1 MIKNFLILFFISF
14 YLLSFTDKDIFK
26 VFVTPIKY
34 SFQLKEPIEFVL
46 DICSTRILE
55 EEVAC
60 TVDVFDNQM
69 NLVHSGLYSLDK
81 LQNRFS
87 IILPDTCLDG
97 NYLLNAYISNQK
109 PHENINPAIISYGST
124 LESAQNKAET
134 GFINAIPQSDH
145 ALSNFNNRFI
155 IQIHNKDT
163 IPIQRDFL
171 VHNQNNLLIA
181 KGRTNQSG
189 IALLDIPNK
198 KGDIYTVSAKDCDNV
213 FLSTFSDTGFAI
225 QVNGIEQLSI
235 SILKGE
241 NEKRIQPRLFIYIDT
256 LLISETK
263 LNFENQI
270 GIIETLLDG
279 NKLYGK
285 LLTFTLFDQNDVFI
299 LKHHFWVSNS
309 NTNASIILKKSE
321 RTIHRDHLNSIV
333 STFPLQFQ
341 TDIAPNANLS
351 YSLLDSNNQIIK
363 IGQTKVDNNGSVEI
377 PDCYFFG
384 KTKLNL
390 FFTESM
396 PSNTKKYV
404 FSKKVSNEY
413 LQKLAVYFPKKPEI
427 KYPSNN
433 YQWVNDTIYS
443 KEMLPSVL
451 VKARKKTRIQ
461 EMDEKYISNGMFRSP
476 ISRDIVVEDDASA
489 QHYYRRFNDYL
500 MKYIPGL
507 MVLKGELMYRMG
519 SVEVYVDEMQ
529 GKALPDDMDEIA
541 YIKFIKGSLRGS
553 NTSRNTGPLTPGS
566 SYNVGV
572 TAYVA
577 VYTKKYVSP
586 VEKPVTKIQLELMGF
601 KN

>member
-1 MIKNFLILFFISF
+1 MRRNILMLIFIAF
-14 YLLSFTDKDIFK
+14 NLVSFTNKDIIK

-34 SFQLKEPIEFVL
+34 SFQLKEPIEFAL
-46 DICSTRILE
+46 DICSTSILK

-60 TVDVFDNQM
+60 AVDVFDNQM
-69 NLVHSGLYSLDK
+69 NLVYSGFYSLDK

-87 IILPDTCLDG
+87 ILLPDTCFDG
-97 NYLLNAYISNQK
+97 NYLLNAYIFNQK
-109 PHENINPAIISYGST
+109 PHENINPVIISYGST
-124 LESAQNKAET
+124 LESAQKKAES
-134 GFINAIPQSDH
+134 GFINAVPQSDH
-145 ALSNFNNRFI
+145 ALTNFNNRFI

-171 VHNQNNLLIA
+171 VHNQNNFLIA
-181 KGRTNQSG
+181 KGQTNQSG
-189 IALLDIPNK
+189 IALVDIPNK
-198 KGDIYTVSAKDCDNV
+198 KGDIYTVSARDCDNV

-241 NEKRIQPRLFIYIDT
+241 NEKRIQPRLFIYLDT

-263 LNFENQI
+263 LNFENQV
-270 GIIETLLDG
+270 GIVETLLDG
-279 NKLYGK
+279 NKLFGQ
-285 LLTFTLFDQNDVFI
+285 LLTFTLVDQNDVFI
-299 LKHHFWVSNS
+299 LKHHYWVTSS

-321 RTIHRDHLNSIV
+321 RTIHRDNLNSIV
-333 STFPLQFQ
+333 STFSLQFQ
-341 TDIAPNANLS
+341 TDIAPNSNLS

-384 KTKLNL
+384 KTMLHL
-390 FFTESM
+390 FFTELIPTNS
-396 PSNTKKYV
+396 KKYV

-413 LQKLAVYFPKKPEI
+413 LQKIAQYFPKKQEI
-427 KYPSNN
+427 QYRSNN
-433 YQWVNDTIYS
+433 YQWVKDTVYG
-443 KEMLPSVL
+443 KETLPAVL

-461 EMDEKYISNGMFRSP
+461 EMDEKYVSNGMFHS
-476 ISRDIVVEDDASA
+476 IMSRDIVVEDDASA
-489 QHYYRRFNDYL
+489 HHYNRRFRDYL
-500 MKYIPGL
+500 MKYIAGL
-507 MVLKGELMYRMG
+507 RDVKGELMYRMG
-519 SVEVYVDEMQ
+519 SVEVYVDETL
-529 GKALPDDMDEIA
+529 GIPVPDDMDEIA

-586 VEKPVTKIQLELMGF
+586 VEKPVTKIQLEVLGF
-601 KN
+601 RN

>member
-1 MIKNFLILFFISF
+1 MRSNILILFFISF

-34 SFQLKEPIEFVL
+34 SFQIGEPIEFVL
-46 DICSTRILE
+46 DICSTSILKD
-55 EEVAC
+55 EVAC

-69 NLVHSGLYSLDK
+69 NLVYSGLYSLDK

-109 PHENINPAIISYGST
+109 PHENINPVIISYGSP
-124 LESAQNKAET
+124 LESAQKKVET
-134 GFINAIPQSDH
+134 GFINAVPHSDY
-145 ALSNFNNRFI
+145 ALTNFNNRFI
-155 IQIHNKDT
+155 IQIHHKDT

-181 KGRTNQSG
+181 KGQTNQSG
-189 IALLDIPNK
+189 IALIDIPNK
-198 KGDIYTVSAKDCDNV
+198 KGDIYTVSAKDCDKV
-213 FLSTFSDTGFAI
+213 ILSTFSDTGFAI
-225 QVNGIEQLSI
+225 QANGLEQISI

-241 NEKRIQPRLFIYIDT
+241 NDKRMHPRLFIYLDT
-256 LLISETK
+256 LLISESN
-263 LNFENQI
+263 LNFENQV
-270 GIIETLLDG
+270 GIVETLLDG

-285 LLTFTLFDQNDVFI
+285 LLTLKLVDQNDVFI
-299 LKHHFWVSNS
+299 LKQHYWVTSS
-309 NTNASIILKKSE
+309 NTNALIILKKLE
-321 RTIHRDHLNSIV
+321 NNLDRDIQNSIV

-341 TDIAPNANLS
+341 TDISPNSNLS
-351 YSLLDSNNQIIK
+351 YSLLDSNNQMIK
-363 IGQTKVDNNGSVEI
+363 IGQTKVDKNGSVEI

-384 KTKLNL
+384 KTFLNL
-390 FFTESM
+390 FFTDSI
-396 PSNTKKYV
+396 PANTKKYV

-413 LQKLAVYFPKKPEI
+413 LQKLAAYFPKKPKI
-427 KYPSNN
+427 QYPSNN

-443 KEMLPSVL
+443 KEALPAVL

-476 ISRDIVVEDDASA
+476 ISRDIVVEDDESA
-489 QHYYRRFNDYL
+489 QHYYRRFKEYL

-507 MVLKGELMYRMG
+507 NIIKGELNYRMG
-519 SVEVYVDEMQ
+519 SVEIYVDEMQ
-529 GKALPDDMDEIA
+529 GKVLPDDMAEIA

-553 NTSRNTGPLTPGS
+553 NTSRNTGPLTTGS

-586 VEKPVTKIQLELMGF
+586 VEKPVTKIQLEVLGF
-601 KN
+601 RN